1 MTAATGVAGYRD
13 RAGTIL
19 ALGLPIVGGMASQN
33 VLNLVDTA
41 MVGVLGATSL
51 AAVGIGSFVN
61 FMAIALV
68 MGMSSSVQA
77 MAARRKGEGRE
88 GEMAVPLNGGLLLA
102 LAMGLPILI
111 VLFVFGPALLPY
123 INGDPGVIAE
133 SVPYF
138 QARLCAV
145 FAVGMNFAFRG
156 YWNGVSMSR
165 IYLQVLLIMHATN
178 VVLNYVLIFGALGIP
193 ALGTLGAGIGSTLAT
208 YVGTAV
214 YVFVGFKHARRAG
227 FLSAIPGAAT
237 MLTMVRLAL
246 PSALQQFMFAAGI
259 TSLFWIIGLVGTAEV
274 AASNVLVNLLLVAFL
289 PGLGLGL
296 AAASLVGQALGRGE
310 AAEARRWG
318 WDVVKLAALVM
329 ATIGL
334 PALIVPEILLAGFIH
349 DPEVVAIARE
359 PLRLLGAGMAVDAV
373 GLVLMNALLGA
384 GAARQVMVV
393 TVSLQWLVGL
403 PLTWLVGPYLGFGL
417 LGIWGVQFGY
427 RALQAAVLSHLWR
440 RGRWAAIRV

>member
-1 MTAATGVAGYRD
+1 MTASTGGLAYRD

-41 MVGVLGATSL
+41 MVGTLGPTAL
-51 AAVGIGSFVN
+51 AAVGIGSFTN
-61 FMAIALV
+61 FMAVALV

-88 GEMAVPLNGGLLLA
+88 AETAVPLNGGLLLA
-102 LAMGLPILI
+102 LVMGAPILI
-111 VLFVFGPALLPY
+111 VLFVLGPVLLPY
-123 INGDPGVIAE
+123 VNGDPAVIAE

-138 QARLCAV
+138 QARLCGV
-145 FAVGMNFAFRG
+145 IAVGMNFAFRG

-165 IYLQVLLIMHATN
+165 IYLRVLLIMHAAN

-193 ALGTLGAGIGSTLAT
+193 AMGTLGAGIGSAIAT
-208 YVGTAV
+208 YIGAGT
-214 YVFVGFKHARRAG
+214 YIYLGIRHARHAG
-227 FLSAIPGAAT
+227 FLRAIPGAAT
-237 MLTMVRLAL
+237 MVTMVRLAL

-259 TSLFWIIGLVGTAEV
+259 TSLFWIIGQVGTAEV

-289 PGLGLGL
+289 PGLGMGM
-296 AAASLVGQALGRGE
+296 AATSLVGQALGRGE
-310 AAEARRWG
+310 GGEARRWG
-318 WDVVKLAALVM
+318 WDVVRLTALVM
-329 ATIGL
+329 AVLGL
-334 PALIVPEILLAGFIH
+334 PALIVPDVLLAGFIH
-349 DPEVVAIARE
+349 DPGVVDLARA
-359 PLRLLGAGMAVDAV
+359 PLRLLGASMAIDAV

-403 PLTWLVGPYLGFGL
+403 PLTWLFGPYLGFGL
-417 LGIWGVQFGY
+417 LGIWASQFGY
-427 RALQAAVLSHLWR
+427 RAVQAAVLSYLWQ
-440 RGRWAAIRV
+440 RGRWAEIRV

>member
-1 MTAATGVAGYRD
+1 MTASAGIASGRD

-19 ALGLPIVGGMASQN
+19 ALGLPIVGGMLSQN

-41 MVGVLGATSL
+41 MVGVLGATAL
-51 AAVGIGSFVN
+51 AAVGIGSFAN
-61 FMAIALV
+61 FMAVALV

-88 GEMAVPLNGGLLLA
+88 NETAVPLNGGLLLA
-102 LAMGLPILI
+102 LVMGLPILI
-111 VLFVFGPALLPY
+111 VLFVFGPALLPFV
-123 INGDPGVIAE
+123 NGDPAVIAE

-138 QARLCAV
+138 QARLCGV

-165 IYLQVLLIMHATN
+165 IYLQVLLIMHAAN
-178 VVLNYVLIFGALGIP
+178 VLLNYVLIFGALGIP
-193 ALGTLGAGIGSTLAT
+193 PLGTLGAGIGSALAT
-208 YVGTAV
+208 YIGTAV
-214 YVFVGFKHARRAG
+214 YIFLGFKHARRAG
-227 FLSAIPGAAT
+227 FLRAIPGAAT

-259 TSLFWIIGLVGTAEV
+259 TALFWIIGQVGTAEV

-289 PGLGLGL
+289 PGMGLGL
-296 AAASLVGQALGRGE
+296 AAASLVGQALGRGDGD
-310 AAEARRWG
+310 EARRWG
-318 WDVVKLAALVM
+318 WDVVKLAGLVM
-329 ATIGL
+329 AALGL
-334 PALIVPEILLAGFIH
+334 PALLVPDVLLAGFIH
-349 DPEVVAIARE
+349 DPAVVAIARG
-359 PLRLLGAGMAVDAV
+359 PLRLLGAAMAIDAV

-393 TVSLQWLVGL
+393 TVSLQWLLGL
-403 PLTWLVGPYLGFGL
+403 PLTWLFGPYLGFGL

-427 RALQAAVLSHLWR
+427 RAVQAAVLSYLWR
-440 RGRWAAIRV
+440 RGRWAEIRV